1 MSESENAT
9 PNPQPSEA
17 GPGGSVS
24 DLREQFRRLRERAR
38 SGEMLRDHAQAQEDQ
53 QEEQAAYY
61 DSHPWD
67 RPTFVRYWDEPPVPV
82 EDSGP
87 KRETSA
93 IRRVKRG
100 TPQAG
105 AFQLLIHR
113 VHEPKIISNGSIYS
127 SASATFSRWVDD
139 QEMRTW
145 VLVKAFDDTNGDVI
159 CDLEKGE
166 TVIFS
171 GRLKT
176 ESRLGSDGQPER
188 QYYLTLSGE

>member
-1 MSESENAT
+1 MPDEKDET
-9 PNPQPSEA
+9 QNPEPSEA
-17 GPGGSVS
+17 ATEGSVS
-24 DLREQFRRLRERAR
+24 DPREQFKRLCDRAR
-38 SGEMLRDHAQAQEDQ
+38 SGEMLRDNAQAQEDQ
-53 QEEQAAYY
+53 EEEQAAYY
-61 DSHPWD
+61 ESHPWD
-67 RPTFVRYWDEPPVPV
+67 RATVFRYWDEPPVPV

-87 KRETSA
+87 RKESSA

-100 TPQAG
+100 AAQAG

-145 VLVKAFDDTNGDVI
+145 VLVKAYDDTNREII
-159 CDLEKGE
+159 CELEKGE
-166 TVIFS
+166 TVTFS

-176 ESRLGSDGQPER
+176 ESKMGADGQPER

>member
-1 MSESENAT
+1 MPDDKDETPKSE
-9 PNPQPSEA
+9 PSEA
-17 GPGGSVS
+17 GPEGSVS
-24 DLREQFRRLRERAR
+24 DPREQFKRLRARAR

-53 QEEQAAYY
+53 REEQIAYLE
-61 DSHPWD
+61 SHPWD
-67 RPTFVRYWDEPPVPV
+67 RPAFVRYWDEPPVAV

-87 KRETSA
+87 KKETSA
-93 IRRVKRG
+93 IRRVKKG